1 MECVKEPTNN
11 LWKLFRIMVY
21 EMVIPGSG
29 LAIPQPVISATQTDL
44 VRLKMQNELK
54 E

>member
-21 EMVIPGSG
+21 EMVLPKENMQIPKPEYVYHKKIYSEN
-29 LAIPQPVISATQTDL
+29 QMS
-44 VRLKMQNELK
+44 E
-54 E
+54 